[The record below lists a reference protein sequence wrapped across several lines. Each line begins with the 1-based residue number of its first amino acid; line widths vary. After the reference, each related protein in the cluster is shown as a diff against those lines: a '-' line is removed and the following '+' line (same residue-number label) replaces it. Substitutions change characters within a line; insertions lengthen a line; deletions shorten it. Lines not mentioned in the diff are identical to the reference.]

1 MFNPILPNVNK
12 THDHLSPQITR
23 TILYHDICQVLSGLE
38 RPHEQYY
45 TTTYAKFSAAWRSH
59 MNNIIPRHMPS
70 SQRLGEAT

>member
-45 TTTYAKFSAAWRSH
+45 TKTYAKFSAAWRGYKDVAELNRV
-59 MNNIIPRHMPS
+59 MILQTFNY
-70 SQRLGEAT
+70 